1 MRRSRPMS
9 IGELWSGFVEENPT
23 RMRRLAEA
31 RIPDLWRYAAPY
43 VVFAIGD
50 PDTLYSALTMRNGV
64 LYVAL
69 TSSVA
74 RHDIFMRRTELRHRL
89 NELLGMNVVSNI
101 IVK

>member
-1 MRRSRPMS
+1 MVGIRR
-9 IGELWSGFVEENPT
+9 GEPDEDAT
-23 RMRRLAEA
+23 ACEA
-31 RIPDLWRYAAPY
+31 RIPDLWPEVVGPGAASL
-43 VVFAIGD
+43 
-50 PDTLYSALTMRNGV
+50 TRSLTMRNGV

-101 IVK
+101 IAK

>member
-31 RIPDLWRYAAPY
+31 RIPDLWPEVVGPGAASLTRSL
-43 VVFAIGD
+43 
-50 PDTLYSALTMRNGV
+50 TLRNGV

-101 IVK
+101 IAK